1 MAMSLSLFSNWG
13 IGILNGYKYKED
25 GISNKIKYTAMSVSS
40 LLFGTRV
47 IFEEN
52 IQKIPP
58 KYLFTIFLVI
68 APLVI
73 GSSFCVGT
81 QFGKAIR
88 DAEDNRISDKN

>member
-1 MAMSLSLFSNWG
+1 MSLSLFSNWG
-13 IGILNGYKYKED
+13 IGVLNGYKYKED

-40 LLFGTRV
+40 LLFGTRI

-52 IQKIPP
+52 IQKFPL
-58 KYLFTIFLVI
+58 KNTMFATFLFV

-73 GSSFCVGT
+73 GSTFCIGT

-88 DAEDNRISDKN
+88 DAEDNSISDKN

>member
-1 MAMSLSLFSNWG
+1 MAISLSLFSNWG

-40 LLFGTRV
+40 LLFGTRI

-52 IQKIPP
+52 IQKLSP
-58 KYLFTIFLVI
+58 KYLFTTFLIV